1 MSAGRLSEPLAAPP
15 LAGDLGYRWE
25 IVGPGACIV
34 LVVLA
39 FNSLGD
45 ALREIL
51 ETRIR
56 SR

>member
-1 MSAGRLSEPLAAPP
+1 MRSGRPSRSLAAPP
-15 LAGDLGYRWE
+15 LADDLGYSWE

>member
-1 MSAGRLSEPLAAPP
+1 MRSGRPSRPLAALPF
-15 LAGDLGYRWE
+15 AGDLGYSWE

-39 FNSLGD
+39 CNSLGD